1 MQVKKF
7 EARTMKEA
15 LEMVKTQLGPDA
27 IILSARDNNKSF
39 GLVGEGSVEIT
50 AAVSEETLHRKKFVE
65 SRLRVEDKDKLNRS
79 SAKIQKHIID
89 KMVTKYI
96 DEKEAAA
103 PKKITRTR
111 YIEIDDDVES
121 SQNLASERVKSAAE
135 RAWSSMQN
143 QVGWLEEAVSA
154 PKAETRQQQP
164 QIQQVVQVQQQQP
177 FPGGRQGGHAG
188 DRRPLRPA

>member
-65 SRLRVEDKDKLNRS
+65 SRLRVEDKEKLNRS
-79 SAKIQKHIID
+79 SAKVQKHIID

-96 DEKEAAA
+96 DEKEASA

-121 SQNLASERVKSAAE
+121 SQNLASERIKSAAE
-135 RAWSSMQN
+135 RA
-143 QVGWLEEAVSA
+143 
-154 PKAETRQQQP
+154 
-164 QIQQVVQVQQQQP
+164 
-177 FPGGRQGGHAG
+177 
-188 DRRPLRPA
+188 